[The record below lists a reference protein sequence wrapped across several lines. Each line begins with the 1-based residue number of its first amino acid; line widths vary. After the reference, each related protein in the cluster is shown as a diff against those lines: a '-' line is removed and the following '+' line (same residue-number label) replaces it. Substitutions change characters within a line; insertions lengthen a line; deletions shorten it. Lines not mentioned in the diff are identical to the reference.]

1 MGFFP
6 AACGDGAQSNPSSSN
21 PESASE
27 TERGSV
33 NPLTWYHSG
42 ILVRMYKYTSHFLDF
57 FVYPQGVC
65 ALVEAYP
72 YEVPP
77 FVPSILVEL
86 EAHIHA
92 PQPVPRTVKR
102 ALQEFKRTHMVRF
115 PPKKIILFIIFS
127 SNK

>member
-1 MGFFP
+1 M
-6 AACGDGAQSNPSSSN
+6 
-21 PESASE
+21 
-27 TERGSV
+27 
-33 NPLTWYHSG
+33 
-42 ILVRMYKYTSHFLDF
+42 
-57 FVYPQGVC
+57 C

-102 ALQEFKRTHMVRF
+102 ALQEFKRTHMV
-115 PPKKIILFIIFS
+115 
-127 SNK
+127 